1 MSAEPISTLAPF
13 PGVET
18 FARKVVVPSGFWPD
32 EATVEE
38 AEYLVADWIPTR
50 AMAYLYGRHGS
61 LKSFLTLHIAMC
73 GALGLDVMGNAVPE
87 AFGTVYCCGEKKSR
101 FGKRVIAWTKANGVR
116 KAPAV
121 FTRDGCPDLTDE
133 LAVDD
138 FIAEINDM
146 KAAFESRGAPLKLVV
161 LDTLSRAM
169 KGGNVSDPT
178 TAGLAIG
185 SMQRIVDETGCTVIP
200 VAHVAK
206 SEGSDTIKG
215 VGEFGDGAE
224 TYIFVER
231 DKAAKIVTA
240 TLGKNSDGEDGL
252 QFAYAFERVV
262 VGHGRQGEISSG
274 CVVAAELPEG
284 GRRDR
289 SRALSPKLALVL
301 RAAHLCDQAGEGE
314 SVPTPPGIPPGT
326 KGIHRNKVK
335 LRAIAEGYDD
345 GSLKPESLRRTLNS
359 NITDL
364 IGKERLR
371 GAGDYVWVLS

>member
-1 MSAEPISTLAPF
+1 MSFSDALT
-13 PGVET
+13 
-18 FARKVVVPSGFWPD
+18 RK
-32 EATVEE
+32 
-38 AEYLVADWIPTR
+38 
-50 AMAYLYGRHGS
+50 
-61 LKSFLTLHIAMC
+61 
-73 GALGLDVMGNAVPE
+73 
-87 AFGTVYCCGEKKSR
+87 
-101 FGKRVIAWTKANGVR
+101 
-116 KAPAV
+116 
-121 FTRDGCPDLTDE
+121 
-133 LAVDD
+133 
-138 FIAEINDM
+138 FID
-146 KAAFESRGAPLKLVV
+146 S
-161 LDTLSRAM
+161 S
-169 KGGNVSDPT
+169 
-178 TAGLAIG
+178 
-185 SMQRIVDETGCTVIP
+185 
-200 VAHVAK
+200 
-206 SEGSDTIKG
+206 
-215 VGEFGDGAE
+215 
-224 TYIFVER
+224 
-231 DKAAKIVTA
+231 KIE
-240 TLGKNSDGEDGL
+240 NSDGEDGL